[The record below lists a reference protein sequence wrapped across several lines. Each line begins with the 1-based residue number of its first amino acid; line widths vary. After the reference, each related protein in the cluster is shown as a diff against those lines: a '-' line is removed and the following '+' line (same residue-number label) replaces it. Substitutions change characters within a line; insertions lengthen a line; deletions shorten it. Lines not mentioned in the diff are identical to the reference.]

1 MTISPLDLVLLLG
14 AGQGFIL
21 ATLLWTNRKGNR
33 LSNRLLAVLIA
44 LLALMSLAVGIPVAN
59 RWMSLALDFL
69 PLIMAMPLGPLI
81 YFYTKSVLDP
91 AFTIGRTERRH
102 FYPVVLDWGSKFIG
116 WVFVGGMLLGFFR
129 EQDGPTW
136 GHIMNEYDTYA
147 DIPRWLS
154 MTVYLLLT
162 RQFLNQHQR
171 ADNVGHVGG
180 LQPTLQWLRHFVNAF
195 LVFQV
200 LWFIHLVPYIIPALR
215 GPLLDKFG
223 WYPIYIPIAVM
234 IYWLGLKGY
243 LHSRN
248 SPVGAIPGKT
258 NTTVIPA
265 ETVEKVIRSLTSAMQ
280 TGKLYLDPEL
290 TVEKV
295 GRHLNLPPK
304 TVSFVLNQ
312 HLQKSFNTFVNEY
325 RIEAVKHQ
333 LINPANEH
341 LTLTGIAFECGFNSQ
356 ATFQR
361 AFRQMTGVSP
371 RKYIGRNRPQNPEK
385 YRSNLDLSRRRGLF
399 YPVLG

>member
-1 MTISPLDLVLLLG
+1 MTIAPLDLILLLG
-14 AGQGFIL
+14 SGQGFIL

-33 LSNRLLAVLIA
+33 LSNRLLAVLIG
-44 LLALMSLAVGIPVAN
+44 LLALMSLAVGVPIAN
-59 RWMSLALDFL
+59 HWVSFALDML

-91 AFTIGRTERRH
+91 TFRIGRTERLH
-102 FYPVVLDWGSKFIG
+102 FYPVVLDLGSKFIG
-116 WVFVGGMLLGFFR
+116 WVFVCGALLGLFR
-129 EQDGPTW
+129 EQDGPAW

-154 MTVYLLLT
+154 VTIYLLLT
-162 RQFLNQHQR
+162 RQFLDHYQR
-171 ADNVGHVGG
+171 NSDAANSGSQ
-180 LQPTLQWLRHFVNAF
+180 QPNRQWLRQFVNIF
-195 LVFQV
+195 LVFQII
-200 LWFIHLVPYIIPALR
+200 WFIHLVPYIIPALR

-243 LHSRN
+243 LHARN
-248 SPVGAIPGKT
+248 SPVNIENRKVSTTSIP
-258 NTTVIPA
+258 P
-265 ETVEKVIRSLTSAMQ
+265 ETVEKVVGLLTNSMQ
-280 TGKLYLDPEL
+280 TDKRYLDPEL
-290 TVEKV
+290 SVEKL
-295 GRHLNLPPK
+295 GRHLQLPPK

-312 HLQKSFNTFVNEY
+312 HLQKSFSTFVNEY
-325 RIEAVKHQ
+325 RIEAVKQQ
-333 LINPANEH
+333 LTNPANEH

-371 RKYIGRNRPQNPEK
+371 TEYIGQQAAQ
-385 YRSNLDLSRRRGLF
+385 S
-399 YPVLG
+399 

>member
-1 MTISPLDLVLLLG
+1 MTIAPLDLILLLG
-14 AGQGFIL
+14 SGQGFIL
-21 ATLLWTNRKGNR
+21 ATLLWINRKGNR
-33 LSNRLLAVLIA
+33 LSNRLLAALIG
-44 LLALMSLAVGIPVAN
+44 LLALMSLAVGVPVAN
-59 RWMSLALDFL
+59 RWVSFALDML

-91 AFTIGRTERRH
+91 TFRIGRTERVH

-116 WVFVGGMLLGFFR
+116 WVFVSGMLLGFFR

-154 MTVYLLLT
+154 VTVYLLLT
-162 RQFLNQHQR
+162 RQFLNQYRHPANGQ
-171 ADNVGHVGG
+171 NVNHD
-180 LQPTLQWLRHFVNAF
+180 LPNLQWLWQFVNVF

-200 LWFIHLVPYIIPALR
+200 IWFIHLVPYIIPALR
-215 GPLLDKFG
+215 GPLLDRFG
-223 WYPIYIPIAVM
+223 WYPIYVPIAIM

-243 LHSRN
+243 LHARN
-248 SPVGAIPGKT
+248 SSVEVAPKVS
-258 NTTVIPA
+258 TTSIPA
-265 ETVEKVIRSLTSAMQ
+265 ETVEKVVCLLTSAMQ
-280 TGKLYLDPEL
+280 TDKLYLDPEL

-295 GRHLNLPPK
+295 GRHLQLPPK

-312 HLQKSFNTFVNEY
+312 HLQKSFNTFVNAY
-325 RIEAVKHQ
+325 RIEAVKQQ
-333 LINPANEH
+333 LTNPANEH

-361 AFRQMTGVSP
+361 AFRKMTGVSP
-371 RKYIGRNRPQNPEK
+371 KEFIGQQIAE
-385 YRSNLDLSRRRGLF
+385 S
-399 YPVLG
+399 